1 VVRTQRFHC
10 QGTKIKQV
18 TQGSKKINE
27 GLVKETE
34 VIVKQNKTR
43 PNKKLSIKTKKH
55 QFQMA
60 LQMCLTKLTTIKSSY
75 SYTNFFRDK
84 NTLYEA
90 RIT

>member
-1 VVRTQRFHC
+1 
-10 QGTKIKQV
+10 
-18 TQGSKKINE
+18 
-27 GLVKETE
+27 
-34 VIVKQNKTR
+34 
-43 PNKKLSIKTKKH
+43 
-55 QFQMA
+55 MA